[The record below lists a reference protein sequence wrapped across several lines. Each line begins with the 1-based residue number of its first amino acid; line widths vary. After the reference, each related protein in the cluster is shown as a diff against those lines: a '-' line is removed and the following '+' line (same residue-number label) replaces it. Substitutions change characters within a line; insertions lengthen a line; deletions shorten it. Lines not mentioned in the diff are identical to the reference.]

1 MELYKIL
8 NDDSY
13 WKYKYMPK
21 KIEELDINNNNIKK
35 IEKWLNDFSKNKEYN
50 LQKQQKINKKQSKD
64 IKNSEDTNNEI
75 LSDKYINDPQK
86 NCLLISG
93 PHGCGKTS
101 IIISILNSL
110 KYDIYTINFNK
121 IGNNKNI
128 SDIIKKS
135 FHNKTITEKLNNIEN
150 RKKILLID
158 NIESITFNNDK
169 EFIIELVRYNELNW
183 IFPIILI
190 SNNKHNKLLYLIK
203 KLIYEIKLDKP
214 TTEIIENILC
224 KICMNENI
232 KLHDEKVLSKI
243 VEYSQNDIRGLI
255 NMLQSIKNIYNNKQ
269 FKLNDFEEFIK
280 SFKMK
285 DIDYHIYDGT
295 LKLFYGYENIDNVIR
310 LFELEKTVMPLMI
323 QQHYINYLK
332 NIDDINKIS
341 KTIAYGDIIENYI
354 YENNIYDIRDIQS
367 FYQCVFPSYVLTN
380 KLNPKNINH
389 NNFPINFVYPYDL
402 NKTSIR
408 FINFTKNISQANKI
422 FKNMNLEDYLYLNK
436 LLRGLLTS
444 NKYNISNEYLNGYKC
459 SIQVLESLLK
469 IDKINGNKYLLTT
482 KLKKK
487 ILADCNSIIQ
497 KNNEIK
503 KYKKNKKNKKK

>member
-8 NDDSY
+8 DDDKY
-13 WKYKYMPK
+13 WKNKYMPK
-21 KIEELDINNNNIKK
+21 KIEDLDINNNDIKK
-35 IEKWLNDFSKNKEYN
+35 IEKWLNDFLKNKEYN
-50 LQKQQKINKKQSKD
+50 FQNQQRINKKQ
-64 IKNSEDTNNEI
+64 NLNNEI
-75 LSDKYINDPQK
+75 LSNKYNNDPNK
-86 NCLLISG
+86 NCLLVSG

-101 IIISILNSL
+101 MVISILNSL
-110 KYDIYTINFNK
+110 KYDVYTINFNK
-121 IGNNKNI
+121 IVNNKNI
-128 SDIIKKS
+128 SDIIQKS
-135 FHNKTITEKLNNIEN
+135 INNRTITEKINNTESK
-150 RKKILLID
+150 KKILLID

-169 EFIIELVRYNELNW
+169 DFIIELVRYNEINW
-183 IFPIILI
+183 VFPIILI

-214 TTEIIENILC
+214 TNEIIENILC

-232 KLHDEKVLSKI
+232 NLNDEKVLSKI

-255 NMLQSIKNIYNNKQ
+255 NMLQSIKHIYNNKK
-269 FKLNDFEEFIK
+269 FKLSDFDEFIK

-295 LKLFYGYENIDNVIR
+295 LKLFYGYDNIDNVIR

-323 QQHYINYLK
+323 QQHYVNYLK
-332 NIDDINKIS
+332 HSDDINKIS

-367 FYQCVFPSYVLTN
+367 FYQCVYPSYILTN
-380 KLNPKNINH
+380 KLNPKNLNH

-408 FINFTKNISQANKI
+408 FINFTKNIFQANKV
-422 FKNMNLEDYLYLNK
+422 FTNMNLEDYLYLNK
-436 LLRGLLTS
+436 LLRGLLNS
-444 NKYNISNEYLNGYKC
+444 NKYSMCNEYLNGYKC
-459 SIQVLESLLK
+459 SIQILESLLK

-487 ILADCNSIIQ
+487 ILANCESIVQ

-503 KYKKNKKNKKK
+503 KYKKNKKSKK